1 MRLPH
6 ISKKIL
12 MIILITSIAS
22 SLTGIYVLSL
32 TILEPGLYIT
42 LRLYDVDRDKVFDVS
57 SIIQRGDVIWC
68 VKTDVIAPFISENDF
83 VTILNKCYRG
93 SGAAFISYNK
103 IRPVIDSWINTYS
116 LRNADVKGLI
126 SGMIISVFIMNIS
139 DKKILFKGFDVYS
152 YKPYEYKDPKPVNI
166 EITMIRGRE
175 HMYFIT
181 KILGASGL
189 SYLNKASE
197 ISPEDRYYTWYEE
210 RQITIIMPE
219 NLTGSLPSNYFQNI
233 GGKTYMK
240 TPVLIL
246 ENPQPNSAAIEASL
260 SIKITDPS
268 ITVGV
273 YATFTAGD
281 IIEKLRS
288 ATLPSVSFRITDF
301 TWGGNAYYFYLALM
315 TYPQNPAG
323 WLYIWAR
330 PIQKYTQYYI
340 CDETGCRKIEDRVYS
355 LITDVWVIGSTIQ
368 GGVER
373 GLPHQIIMNNFYS
386 GTNDTGTLYIPGTPL
401 DDSKLDPNEGINF
414 GQIFPYY
421 DTCGADFEVGIPL
434 GALLAGAACAGL
446 GIPTGGTACMVATA
460 FASSFQLSLS
470 FKGSSIYVGGG
481 IMNYGQLPNTNIGY
495 NVPVYIYMKISRYK
509 YYVPPPWWCFWCSPC
524 EYKVPAGIYF
534 KAYPAS

>member
-1 MRLPH
+1 MRKDSTL
-6 ISKKIL
+6 KRIL
-12 MIILITSIAS
+12 MTILILG
-22 SLTGIYVLSL
+22 LTLSL
-32 TILEPGLYIT
+32 MSLFLLSLLSLEPGLYIT
-42 LRLYDVDRDKVFDVS
+42 LRLYDVDKDKVFDVS

-68 VKTDVIAPFISENDF
+68 VKTDVIAPFISENDL
-83 VTILNKCYRG
+83 VNILNKCYGG
-93 SGAAFISYNK
+93 SGAAFISYDK
-103 IRPVIDSWINTYS
+103 IKPVIDSWINTYS

-126 SGMIISVFIMNIS
+126 SGMIISVFVMNIS
-139 DKKILFKGFDVYS
+139 DKNIIFKGFDVYS

-197 ISPEDRYYTWYEE
+197 ISPEDIYYTWYKE

-219 NLTGSLPSNYFQNI
+219 NLTGILPSDYFQNI

-246 ENPQPNSAAIEASL
+246 ENVGSYSGVLMSSVDITL
-260 SIKITDPS
+260 SNPS
-268 ITVGV
+268 ITVGI

-288 ATLPSVSFRITDF
+288 ASLPSVSFRLTDF
-301 TWGGNAYYFYLALM
+301 TWGGNSYYYYRATEL
-315 TYPQNPAG
+315 YPEEAS
-323 WLYIWAR
+323 WLYIYAR
-330 PIQKYTQYYI
+330 PIQKYTEYYV

-368 GGVER
+368 GGEER

-386 GTNDTGTLYIPGTPL
+386 GTNDTGILSIPGTPL
-401 DDSKLDPNEGINF
+401 DDGKLDPNESINF
-414 GQIFPYY
+414 KQIFPYY

-434 GALLAGAACAGL
+434 GAIVATGICAGL
-446 GIPTGGTACMVATA
+446 GIPSGGLACTVAMA
-460 FASSFQLSLS
+460 FASSFHVSLS
-470 FKGSSIYVGGG
+470 FKGSSIYIGGG
-481 IMNYGQLPNTNIGY
+481 IENKGQYRGAGY
-495 NVPVYIYMKISRYK
+495 NVPVYISMRISRYK
-509 YYVPPPWWCFWCSPC
+509 YYAPPPWWCFWCSPC